1 MHKLY
6 MATFLTMALL
16 FSISGKAQIETLTF
30 EGEVSELDTFIN
42 GEDMTESF
50 ELSPLSFPV
59 VYDFDFGIWSGQW
72 ALSSDRD
79 SITPNF
85 TNLYGSRAG
94 GGAQGSD
101 VFMVGQSP
109 FGPDN
114 LQFTSATPISLQS
127 VDITNSTYAFFTIR
141 DGNQFSKA
149 FGGPSGDD
157 PDYFFI
163 RWKGY
168 IEGQLTDSVDIYLAD
183 YRFTDNSEDYILDDW
198 TSFNLEALGS
208 VDRVEIEFFSS
219 DTGQFGINTPLFF
232 NLDNLSFTGTTS
244 DGSLANTKSFSVYP
258 NPVRN
263 TLRWNSDKKIQ
274 SIALYQMN
282 GKLISQRKPSRSE
295 WDMHSLPAGLYVVIA
310 QTSEGVVRRVIVKQ

>member
-6 MATFLTMALL
+6 MLTFLSIALL
-16 FSISGKAQIETLTF
+16 FSISINAQIETLTF
-30 EGEVSELDTFIN
+30 EDEISVPDTFRN
-42 GEDMTESF
+42 GQDGTESF
-50 ELSPLSFPV
+50 ELSPISFPV
-59 VYDFDFGIWSGQW
+59 VYDFDFDIWSGQW

-109 FGPDN
+109 FGPEN

-127 VDITNSTYAFFTIR
+127 VDITNSTYAYFVIR

-149 FGGPSGDD
+149 FGGPSGND

-168 IEGQLTDSVDIYLAD
+168 LDGQLTDSVDIYLAD
-183 YRFTDNSEDYILDDW
+183 YRFSDNSEDYILQDW
-198 TSFNLEALGS
+198 TSFNLEALGT
-208 VDRVEIEFFSS
+208 VDRVEIEFFST

-232 NLDNLSFTGTTS
+232 NLDNLSFMRSTS
-244 DGSLANTKSFSVYP
+244 SEGVAQRESFSVYP

-263 TLRWNSDKKIQ
+263 TLRWKSDVKVQ
-274 SIALYQMN
+274 SIALYHMN
-282 GKLISQRKPSRSE
+282 GKLISQWEPTRSE
-295 WDMHSLPAGLYVVIA
+295 FDMHSLPAGLYVIVA
-310 QTSEGVVRRVIVKQ
+310 QTSKGVGRQVIVKQ